1 MGMDFYPSDDK
12 STTSNVIIDG
22 KYTILCDSIEY
33 IIKLSN
39 MQSEL
44 CFWFQVSYHLKF
56 RLTKECDSFEYIIKL
71 SNMQSKLCF
80 LVSSVLP
87 FEVEV
92 DKKKG
97 LYNSEFRAIYV
108 EKHLF

>member
-22 KYTILCDSIEY
+22 KYTILCDSI
-33 IIKLSN
+33 
-39 MQSEL
+39 
-44 CFWFQVSYHLKF
+44 
-56 RLTKECDSFEYIIKL
+56 EYIIKL